1 MKLIS
6 AHIENFGKISNLD
19 YDFSSGKNIIH
30 EDNGWGKSTFA
41 SFIRVMFYG
50 FLGDGKKDIFE
61 NERKKFK
68 PWQPGVY
75 GGSIVFEA
83 GGKRYRMEKSF
94 GDKKSGSDSF
104 ALFDA
109 STNLASSDLTE
120 KAGEELFGIDAESF
134 MRTVFIAQQDCGTTA
149 TVGIRA
155 KIGDVSDETAD
166 MGDYDKVKANI
177 EKYLNANTPDRSTG
191 RLNKLNSSIAALREK
206 IRGRDEIARRIEQLS
221 GSIRALK
228 EKCASGDEKYA
239 EIQKKAEALSAKKD
253 RQLEA
258 QKYDNLVKAEEDARK
273 KYEEEMSVFSGR
285 VPQISEIDEIAGN
298 LESAQRRKD
307 TLPANKTSARALKT
321 MIDSKAQKNAS
332 AKKGKIIGIIIGV
345 LLIGAAAAVWFVLSN
360 MIVSV
365 ALGVAGLLIVLI
377 SIIAGGRKS
386 VSSDDDSYEY
396 DEMMRAIAEDED
408 YIAWAEE
415 SCDEF
420 FDDYGLERPRAP
432 MQALQRLRDSVRE
445 TEKLKKELDQAVSRK
460 EEYERDHDVSGL
472 GNVDFADT
480 SSLEALN
487 SEARQ
492 IKEET
497 ENNRRTLKQ
506 QESDYN
512 SALEKLDIMDD
523 DAEELQRQEEEQA
536 ALKQRYDIALKA
548 AGFLER
554 AKESFSSKYMDEIK
568 ESFDKYHDLIT
579 DSSDKYELDANLNI
593 LLRDAGTTHDIR
605 ALSEGYQDL
614 VGLCRR
620 MAMVDAMYDLE
631 KPFLIFDDP
640 FVNLDEK
647 RLSGAMK
654 FLDEIS
660 RDYQVIYFS
669 CHSSRCV

>member
-6 AHIENFGKISNLD
+6 THIENFGKISD
-19 YDFSSGKNIIH
+19 FDHDFSSGKNIIH

-50 FLGDGKKDIFE
+50 FMGDGKKDIIE
-61 NERKKFK
+61 NERKRFK

-75 GGSIVFEA
+75 GGSIIFEA

-109 STNLASSDLTE
+109 STNLVSSDYSE
-120 KAGEELFGIDAESF
+120 KVGEELFGIDAESF
-134 MRTVFIAQQDCGTTA
+134 MRTVFIAQQDCQTTA

-166 MGDYDKVKANI
+166 MGDYDKVKGNI
-177 EKYLNANTPDRSTG
+177 EKYLNANTPDRATG
-191 RLNKLNSSIAALREK
+191 KLNKLASSVAALREK
-206 IRGRDEIARRIEQLS
+206 IRGRDDIAHRIAELS
-221 GSIRALK
+221 VSIRALK
-228 EKCASGDEKYA
+228 EKCAEGEEKYA
-239 EIQKKAEALSAKKD
+239 KLQKKAETLSAQKD

-258 QKYDNLVKAEEDARK
+258 QKYEGLVKAEESVRK
-273 KYEEEMSVFSGR
+273 KYEEEMSVFPGR
-285 VPQISEIDEIAGN
+285 VPQISEIDEVVQN

-307 TLPANKTSARALKT
+307 ALPANKAAARALGT
-321 MIDSKAQKNAS
+321 VIDSKALKS
-332 AKKGKIIGIIIGV
+332 AGAKRGKLIGIIMGV

-360 MIVSV
+360 MIVAIS
-365 ALGVAGLLIVLI
+365 LGAAGLITILFSLIVG
-377 SIIAGGRKS
+377 SRKPAS
-386 VSSDDDSYEY
+386 NDDDVYEY
-396 DEMMRAIAEDED
+396 DEMMRAIEEDEE
-408 YIAWAEE
+408 YIARAGE

-420 FDDYGLERPRAP
+420 FDSYVMDRPQAP
-432 MQALQRLRDSVRE
+432 LQALGRLRDSVRE
-445 TEKLKKELDQAVSRK
+445 AEKLKRELDEAVSRK
-460 EEYERDHDVSGL
+460 EDYERDHDVSQL
-472 GNVDFADT
+472 GNVDLNDT
-480 SSLEALN
+480 LSLEALN
-487 SEARQ
+487 SEAKL
-492 IKEET
+492 IKEEI
-497 ENNRRTLKQ
+497 ENNRRALKQ

-512 SALEKLDIMDD
+512 TAIEKQAVMDD

-536 ALKQRYDIALKA
+536 ALKHKYDIALKA
-548 AGFLER
+548 AEFLER

-579 DSSDKYELDANLNI
+579 DTHDKYELDANLNI
-593 LLRDAGTTHDIR
+593 LLREAGSTHDIR

-620 MAMVDAMYDLE
+620 MAMVDAMYDME

-647 RLSGAMK
+647 RLEGAME
-654 FLDEIS
+654 FLDKIS
-660 RDYQVIYFS
+660 RDYQIIYFS
-669 CHSSRCV
+669 CHESRCG

>member
-6 AHIENFGKISNLD
+6 AHIENFGKISNFD
-19 YDFSSGKNIIH
+19 HDFSSGKNIIH

-50 FLGDGKKDIFE
+50 FLGDGKKDIIE
-61 NERKKFK
+61 NERKRFK

-104 ALFDA
+104 SLFDA
-109 STNLASSDLTE
+109 STNLMSSDFTE
-120 KAGEELFGIDAESF
+120 KVGEELFGIDADSF
-134 MRTVFIAQQDCGTTA
+134 MRTVFIAQQDCQTTA

-177 EKYLNANTPDRSTG
+177 EKYLNANTPDRATG
-191 RLNKLNSSIAALREK
+191 KLNKLASSIAALREK
-206 IRGRDEIARRIEQLS
+206 IRGRDEIAGRIAELS
-221 GSIRALK
+221 RSIRALK
-228 EKCASGDEKYA
+228 EKCASGEEKYA
-239 EIQKKAEALSAKKD
+239 EVQKKAEILSAQKD

-258 QKYDNLVKAEEDARK
+258 QKYEGLVKAEEIARK
-273 KYEEEMSVFSGR
+273 KYEEEMSAFPGR
-285 VPQISEIDEIAGN
+285 VPQISEIDEAIQN
-298 LESAQRRKD
+298 LEGAQRRKD
-307 TLPANKTSARALKT
+307 ALPANKAAARALGT
-321 MIDSKAQKNAS
+321 VIESKEQKNAS
-332 AKKGKIIGIIIGV
+332 TKKGKLIGIIMGV
-345 LLIGAAAAVWFVLSN
+345 LLIASAAAVWFVLSN
-360 MIVSV
+360 MTVAI
-365 ALGVAGLLIVLI
+365 ALGAAGLITLIISLIVG
-377 SIIAGGRKS
+377 SRKPAS
-386 VSSDDDSYEY
+386 YDDDAYEY
-396 DEMMRAIAEDED
+396 DEMMRAIEEDEE
-408 YIAWAEE
+408 YIARAEE

-420 FDDYGLERPRAP
+420 FDNYGMDRPRAP
-432 MQALQRLRDSVRE
+432 LQALGRLRDSVRE
-445 TEKLKKELDQAVSRK
+445 TEKLKKELDDAVSRK
-460 EEYERDHDVSGL
+460 EDYERDHDVSKLNGA
-472 GNVDFADT
+472 DFGDAL
-480 SSLEALN
+480 SLEALN
-487 SEARQ
+487 SEAKQ
-492 IKEET
+492 IKEEI
-497 ENNRRTLKQ
+497 ENNRRALKQ

-512 SALEKLDIMDD
+512 TAIEKQGIMDD

-536 ALKQRYDIALKA
+536 ALKHKYDIALKA

-579 DSSDKYELDANLNI
+579 DSPDKYELDANLNI
-593 LLRDAGTTHDIR
+593 LLREAGATHDIR

-620 MAMVDAMYDLE
+620 MAMIDAMYDME

-647 RLSGAMK
+647 RLEGAMG
-654 FLDEIS
+654 FLEKIS
-660 RDYQVIYFS
+660 HDYQIIYFS
-669 CHSSRCV
+669 CHESRCG